1 LEVQVSTGYD
11 SVFIEVVMSM
21 STDIFA
27 DWKSN
32 RFVLVDFGLLGKP
45 DLLVVLTDLNFWT
58 NNTDKLLEWCGVYG
72 ARVKGMTV
80 EFDNTEQL
88 TMFCLR
94 WS

>member
-1 LEVQVSTGYD
+1 LEIQVSTGYD
-11 SVFIEVVMSM
+11 SVFIEMVMSVG
-21 STDIFA
+21 TDIFA

-32 RFVLVDFGLLGKP
+32 RFVLVDFELLGKP

-58 NNTDKLLEWCGVYG
+58 NNTDKLLEWCDVYG
-72 ARVKGMTV
+72 VRVKGMTV